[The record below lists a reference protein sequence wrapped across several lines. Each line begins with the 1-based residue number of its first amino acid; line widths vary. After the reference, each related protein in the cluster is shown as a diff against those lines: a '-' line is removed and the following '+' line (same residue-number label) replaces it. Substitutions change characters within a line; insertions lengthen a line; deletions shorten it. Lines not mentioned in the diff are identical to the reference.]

1 MRHLIGSKSFYKS
14 IIAIAAPLVL
24 QQLLTSSVQLV
35 DNLMVGSL
43 PNSELGSVAIINQL
57 YFVVILIT
65 FGAMGGAG
73 IFSAQYFGSKDFDK
87 LRQTF
92 RFKIVIGFLLAF
104 LSFVIFSIFSSPLI
118 GAFTDNDVIKGNS
131 EIYLKVIRWSA
142 FPWILNVAIASTFRE
157 TGVTKPLLKISIV
170 AILTNT
176 VLNYL
181 LIFGHFGF
189 PELGIYGAAIATLIA
204 RGVEFS
210 LSVLL
215 VIKKGHI
222 FNSRVFE
229 MLKIS
234 PKLFSSILIMAFP
247 LMLNEALWSG
257 GQTVF
262 FYAYTSRGT
271 DALEAVTISSTISQL
286 VFVTFGGIATAVAV
300 MVGNTLGKNELEQ
313 AKDNAKKLI
322 AFAVMIAIGAGIILF
337 ILSFFVVDFFNA
349 SQASQAIARFNIRI
363 NALFIPVFSFNVA
376 MYFTLRSGG
385 DTKSTFLMD
394 AGYMWVVPVPIALVL
409 AHFTQLPVTL
419 MFLIVQSMDIPKMF
433 FGLSRYRKENWVK
446 NLAIDEKIS

>member
-1 MRHLIGSKSFYKS
+1 MKHLFGTKSFYKS
-14 IIAIAAPLVL
+14 IISIAGPLVL

-43 PNSELGSVAIINQL
+43 PNGELGSVAIINQL
-57 YFVVILIT
+57 YFVIILIT

-73 IFSAQYFGSKDFDK
+73 IFTAQYFGSKDYDK

-92 RFKIVIGFLLAF
+92 RFKIVIGFLLAL
-104 LSFVIFSIFSSPLI
+104 LSFIVFSIFSGPLI
-118 GAFTDNDVIKGNS
+118 SVFTDNPVIKGNS

-157 TGVTKPLLKISIV
+157 TRVTKPLLVISIV

-176 VLNYL
+176 LLNYL
-181 LIFGHFGF
+181 LIFGNFGF
-189 PELGIYGAAIATLIA
+189 PELGIYGAAVATLIA
-204 RGVEFS
+204 RGVEFT
-210 LSVLL
+210 LALIL
-215 VIKKGHI
+215 VIRRGKL

-229 MLKIS
+229 ILKIN
-234 PKLFSSILIMAFP
+234 PKLFTSILVMAFP

-271 DALEAVTISSTISQL
+271 DALEAVTITSTISQL

-337 ILSFFVVDFFNA
+337 ILSFFVVNFFNA
-349 SQASQAIARFNIRI
+349 SEASRAIARFNIRI

-394 AGYMWVVPVPIALVL
+394 AGYMWVIPVPIALVL
-409 AHFTQLPVTL
+409 AHFTTLPVTL

-446 NLAIDEKIS
+446 NLALDEIPS